1 MLVTSLL
8 TIHNQLKIYHWQTKG
23 KGSYAQHQALGGA
36 YDAFTESIDEF
47 VEVFMGKY
55 GRVQGPFQIELS
67 NYEGKNVEAFVN
79 KSVDYLINDLPKELD
94 AKKDTDLLNIRD
106 EMLGEL
112 NKLKYLLTLE

>member
-1 MLVTSLL
+1 MLVTTLL

-55 GRVQGPFQIELS
+55 GRVQGPFSIKLE
-67 NYEGKNVEAFVN
+67 NYGEGNVEKFVDGAI
-79 KSVDYLINDLPKELD
+79 DYLINDLPNELD
-94 AKKDTDLLNIRD
+94 VKKDTDLLNIRD
-106 EMLGEL
+106 EMLGSL